1 MKQSLNLRLSQ
12 HLALTPQLQQSIR
25 LLQLSTLELQQE
37 VEQMLELN
45 PFLEPDEEPA
55 GAGDAASDSAGDSA
69 AGSGSDASGDAAVDA
84 AAEFAPESRQPGDEA
99 GAPAGSDESARESGA
114 SAATESGAGSS
125 EPEAGEL
132 RLDAEDWRDGARSAD
147 SAESPEA
154 AEPGEGIEWD
164 QAGSGNSQSGGEGD
178 DEFDPLGLAHAAL
191 DLRAHLRAQLAGRS
205 LSPNDRAAAEAIIDS
220 LDDDGYLPETPEE
233 LAAELA
239 PQSPADDVEALGEA
253 LRVGLRLVQ
262 SFDPAG
268 VGASCLAE
276 CMRLQLLRLPA
287 DDIRE
292 LALALC
298 TQEHLALLSRRD
310 WKRLARA
317 LQVDEAALRAA
328 QQLIARLD
336 PRPGARFGLQAAQSV
351 VPDVIAQR
359 TGTRWRAVLNPEVL
373 PRLRIHSLYAEL
385 LRRSRD
391 GNGLSGQL
399 QEARWFVRNVQQRF
413 ETIER
418 VAQAVVE
425 RQQAFFSDGELGMRP
440 LVLREI
446 ADELGLH
453 ESTISRVTTQKFLLT
468 PHGTFELKYFF
479 GSGLATDS
487 GASASST
494 AVRALIRGMVQ
505 QENPASPLS
514 DGEIAERLAA
524 QGISVARRTVAKYR
538 EALRI
543 PPTAQRKAV

>member
-1 MKQSLNLRLSQ
+1 MVMKQSLNLRLSQ

-25 LLQLSTLELQQE
+25 LLQLSTVELQQE

-45 PFLEPDEEPA
+45 PFLEADDDSAAADAGPTDAGPPEAERADAAPIDAPA
-55 GAGDAASDSAGDSA
+55 ADAAS
-69 AGSGSDASGDAAVDA
+69 GS
-84 AAEFAPESRQPGDEA
+84 
-99 GAPAGSDESARESGA
+99 PAGSAEPPPA
-114 SAATESGAGSS
+114 AATDAAGGDFDAGGETQS
-125 EPEAGEL
+125 EM
-132 RLDAEDWRDGARSAD
+132 RLDAEDWRDGAQRAD
-147 SAESPEA
+147 PTESDSPG
-154 AEPGEGIEWD
+154 EPGEWNEASAANWQGT
-164 QAGSGNSQSGGEGD
+164 GEGD
-178 DEFDPLGLAHAAL
+178 EEFDPLGLAHSVQ
-191 DLRAHLRAQLAGRS
+191 DLRAHLRAQLAGCS
-205 LSPNDRAAAEAIIDS
+205 LTPQDRAAAEAIIDS
-220 LDDDGYLPETPEE
+220 LDDDGYLPESPEQ
-233 LAAELA
+233 LAAEL
-239 PQSPADDVEALGEA
+239 SPHSPPEELEALCEA

-268 VGASCLAE
+268 VGAANLAE
-276 CMRLQLLRLPA
+276 CMRMQLLRMPSDA
-287 DDIRE
+287 TSQ
-292 LALALC
+292 LALQLC
-298 TQEHLALLSRRD
+298 APEHLDLLSRRD
-310 WKRLARA
+310 WKRLGRA
-317 LQVDEAALRAA
+317 LRVEEDQLRCA
-328 QQLIARLD
+328 QQLVARLD
-336 PRPGARFGLQAAQSV
+336 PRPGARFTAQAAHSV

-359 TGTRWRAVLNPEVL
+359 MGTRWRAVLNPEVL

-385 LRRSRD
+385 LRRARD
-391 GNGLSGQL
+391 SGGLSGQL

-418 VAQAVVE
+418 VAQAVAE

-453 ESTISRVTTQKFLLT
+453 ESTISRVTTQKYMLT

-494 AVRALIRGMVQ
+494 AVRALIRSMVQ
-505 QENPASPLS
+505 QEDAARPLS
-514 DGEIAERLAA
+514 DGEIAERLAE

-543 PPTAQRKAV
+543 PPTAQRKAI